1 MIIDPYE
8 TMVGKIV
15 NTDIEENLNRFLI
28 DTPNKILNY
37 EYRSMNDTIYVFITG
52 CNDYEKELPV
62 FKHPI
67 MITDSIKNR
76 KHLFMDIRQFVNVRN
91 VNRILNISDVLRDKS
106 NFNILLV
113 RGIYQD
119 ILDKNPNYITTYT
132 DAIVGSI
139 TSMISSVMNMGLV
152 LNPQEVL
159 DLNITIMHYLLHM
172 LDSDVESIPV
182 KIYRL
187 SVIKGDI
194 DYIREIISRLDV
206 PIDVDG
212 LANNISKCSK
222 SVKLLNINS
231 DLIYGLTRG
240 MFYCDNNVEL
250 LAMMLEHPPTMVSML
265 FNAYDDRMYSKSRLT
280 TILINNKR
288 KIPIELFAKR
298 VSNEVNDRKII

>member
-52 CNDYEKELPV
+52 RNDYEKELPV

-288 KIPIELFAKR
+288 KIPIELFVKR

>member
-288 KIPIELFAKR
+288 KIPIELFVKR